1 MRIALFSGRKNFSL
15 SVAEL
20 VSESLRSRIFN
31 LEVEVKSAENA
42 LDLVS
47 EIVEAENFDI
57 IAVILFYGRETP
69 DIMVLMEKL
78 VELDLKGKKT
88 MKFLK
93 RLRDDSDEVVEAEKI
108 SSSILKKIFGEK
120 YPKEGAGE
128 KEKESYSTL

>member
-1 MRIALFSGRKNFSL
+1 M
-15 SVAEL
+15 
-20 VSESLRSRIFN
+20 
-31 LEVEVKSAENA
+31 
-42 LDLVS
+42 
-47 EIVEAENFDI
+47 EAENFDI

>member
-1 MRIALFSGRKNFSL
+1 MRIALFSGRKNFSR

-93 RLRDDSDEVVEAEKI
+93 RLRDDSDEVVEAEKT

-128 KEKESYSTL
+128 KEKESYS